1 MSKIQVCIFYIM
13 GLMQITSVKK
23 PKESCMKKMLLAA
36 ALIAGVMLAVSCKST
51 PKDYDAEYTNLYDAN
66 TGLDLTGAGTYTVKA
81 GDTLSDISR
90 HAYNDG
96 YYYPIIML
104 ASRGVV
110 VNPDKIR
117 PGMVLTIPDLERNK
131 ANANGKRSM
140 KNCLNGFA
148 SIEKTKQNP
157 NQLLIDGFKKRA
169 DEL

>member
-1 MSKIQVCIFYIM
+1 MKKVVLTTALII
-13 GLMQITSVKK
+13 GLMI
-23 PKESCMKKMLLAA
+23 
-36 ALIAGVMLAVSCKST
+36 VMLAVSCKSG
-51 PKDYDAEYTNLYDAN
+51 PKDMDERYKNLYDAN
-66 TGLDLTGAGTYTVKA
+66 TGLDLTGAGTYTVKE

-96 YYYPIIML
+96 FYYPIIML

-110 VNPDKIR
+110 INPDKIR
-117 PGMVLTIPDLERNK
+117 PGMTLTIPDLERNK
-131 ANANGKRSM
+131 ANAVSRKSM

-157 NQLLIDGFKKRA
+157 NQGLINGFRKHA

>member
-1 MSKIQVCIFYIM
+1 
-13 GLMQITSVKK
+13 
-23 PKESCMKKMLLAA
+23 MKKVVLTA
-36 ALIAGVMLAVSCKST
+36 ALILSVMLAVSCKSS
-51 PKDYDAEYTNLYDAN
+51 PKSMDEQYKDLYDAN
-66 TGLDLTGAGTYTVKA
+66 TGLDLTGAGTYTVKE

-96 YYYPIIML
+96 FYYPVIML

-131 ANANGKRSM
+131 ANVKSRRSM

-148 SIEKTKQNP
+148 AIEKNKLNP
-157 NQLLIDGFKKRA
+157 NQGLINGFKNRA